1 MNSKLTYLSLGINAL
16 LAVAVGILFYMQIKP
31 TSVDTSELTYDT
43 SATET
48 ISPDALPTIIT
59 NNGGIAFIDK
69 NKLDEQYLLF
79 KDAEAALKKEEEKSQ
94 KDLEKRATALQN
106 NVKTY
111 QQLAPSLP
119 AETRTIREKEL
130 MQEEESI
137 LEYREKLRD
146 EFAKKYEAYNN
157 RYIKSIDDYLKGL
170 SKEKN
175 YDYIFLYSKGE
186 PTVIVYAND
195 SLNITSS
202 VVEALNKSYKKK

>member
-16 LAVAVGILFYMQIKP
+16 LALAVGVLFYMQSKTASVGSSEIVSD
-31 TSVDTSELTYDT
+31 TSV
-43 SATET
+43 TET

-69 NKLDEQYLLF
+69 EKLDNQYLLF

-94 KDLEKRATALQN
+94 KDLDKRTATLQS
-106 NVKTY
+106 NVQLY
-111 QQLAPSLP
+111 QQLAPSLS
-119 AETRTIREKEL
+119 AETRAVREKEL

-137 LEYREKLRD
+137 LQYREKLRE

-195 SLNITSS
+195 SLNITTS